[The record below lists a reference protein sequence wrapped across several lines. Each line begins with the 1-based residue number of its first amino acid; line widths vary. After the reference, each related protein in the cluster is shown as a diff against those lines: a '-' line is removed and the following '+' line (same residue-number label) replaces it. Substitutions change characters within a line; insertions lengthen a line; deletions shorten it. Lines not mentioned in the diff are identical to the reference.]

1 MMTLV
6 KKQWM
11 AKRKERKGF
20 TLLEMLLVVFIIAAL
35 LLLVLPNLIN
45 QQDKVTA
52 QTDQAFIT
60 TVQNQVTLYSSDNNG
75 KKPQSFSDLEGKN
88 GAVGYLSTE
97 QLDKAKQK
105 LILKDGIVS
114 MQSSGTGDGKG

>member
-1 MMTLV
+1 MTTFV
-6 KKQWM
+6 KKQWV

-52 QTDQAFIT
+52 QTDQAFVT
-60 TVQNQVTLYSSDNNG
+60 AVQNQVTLYTTNTG
-75 KKPQSFSDLEGKN
+75 KKPTKFSELHTEEAD
-88 GAVGYLSTE
+88 YLSDE
-97 QLDKAKQK
+97 QLKKAEAK
-105 LILKDGIVS
+105 LKLDNGKVTLAEKETE
-114 MQSSGTGDGKG
+114 SGKA

>member
-35 LLLVLPNLIN
+35 LLLVLPGLIK
-45 QQDKVTA
+45 QQMSVTEK
-52 QTDQAFIT
+52 TDEAFVT
-60 TVQNQVTLYSSDNNG
+60 TVQNQVTVYASDHQG
-75 KKPQSFSDLEGKN
+75 EFPKN
-88 GAVGYLSTE
+88 FDVLKTDKYLSEKQATKAIKKLNLNESTGEVSLKSANTSGNE
-97 QLDKAKQK
+97 Q
-105 LILKDGIVS
+105 S
-114 MQSSGTGDGKG
+114 

>member
-45 QQDKVTA
+45 QQKSVSTKTDDAFVTA
-52 QTDQAFIT
+52 
-60 TVQNQVTLYSSDNNG
+60 VQNQVTIYTSD
-75 KKPQSFSDLEGKN
+75 KN
-88 GAVGYLSTE
+88 GEIPKDFGILEKANYLSSKQAKDAAKKLHLNQETGEVTLITE
-97 QLDKAKQK
+97 
-105 LILKDGIVS
+105 S
-114 MQSSGTGDGKG
+114 SSGNEQS

>member
-6 KKQWM
+6 KKQWL

-45 QQDKVTA
+45 QQKSVTTKTDDAFVTA
-52 QTDQAFIT
+52 
-60 TVQNQVTLYSSDNNG
+60 VQNQVTIYASDNGG
-75 KKPQSFSDLEGKN
+75 KFPKDFVALK
-88 GAVGYLSTE
+88 GAYLSNKQADQATE
-97 QLDKAKQK
+97 K
-105 LILKDGIVS
+105 LILNENTGEVS
-114 MQSSGTGDGKG
+114 LKPANSSGNEQS

>member
-35 LLLVLPNLIN
+35 LLLVLPGLIN
-45 QQDKVTA
+45 QQKKVTT
-52 QTDQAFIT
+52 QTADAFMS
-60 TVQNQVTLYSSDNNG
+60 TVQKQVTIYASDNDG
-75 KKPQSFSDLEGKN
+75 KFPDSFKVLKDEN
-88 GAVGYLSTE
+88 YLS
-97 QLDKAKQK
+97 QKQFDDANKKFVLDK
-105 LILKDGIVS
+105 DTGEVS
-114 MQSSGTGDGKG
+114 LQTSDKPGNEQS

>member
-45 QQDKVTA
+45 QQNSVTTKTDDAFVTA
-52 QTDQAFIT
+52 
-60 TVQNQVTLYSSDNNG
+60 VQNQVTIYASDNDG
-75 KKPQSFSDLEGKN
+75 DFPDTFDILKEKK
-88 GAVGYLSTE
+88 YLSKKQADDATKKLDLNKDTGEVTLKPATSAGNE
-97 QLDKAKQK
+97 Q
-105 LILKDGIVS
+105 G
-114 MQSSGTGDGKG
+114 